1 MSTQSIDDFLTQALE
16 NGGDLSP
23 EQAAQLLLMGDTP
36 GDTGASAPEPSS
48 GPAAAP
54 AQTEGQATP
63 EGEKAATPDES
74 GLTAE
79 NAVILAKD
87 GKHTISYD
95 KLVQAREAA
104 HAAQAAQQAMAAQ
117 LEAANQKLAEMQAQA
132 QARAEAGQAPTQADN
147 NAAAAQAAIDAGVDP
162 YLFGDYSP
170 EAIARGL
177 GKLNADSLAELRA
190 EVAELR
196 AKLQPIEAQK
206 ALSAQEAHKAAIYGA
221 HPDADS
227 IFESQQFATWKDAQP
242 SIVRAALD
250 QALAN
255 GSAAQIVE
263 VFSAFKAA
271 TGQAAVPTA
280 ATAKAGQ
287 ISPAQAAK
295 AAIARAAAPMPAS
308 ISDIPGGRAGPTNVL
323 EAMENMNGPEML
335 SAMNAMTPEQIDAY
349 LNAQI

>member
-1 MSTQSIDDFLTQALE
+1 MNTQSIDDFLTQAFE
-16 NGGDLSP
+16 NGGDLTP
-23 EQAAQLLLMGDTP
+23 EQAAQLLQMGDTP
-36 GDTGASAPEPSS
+36 GDTGASASEPSNV
-48 GPAAAP
+48 PDVAP
-54 AQTEGQATP
+54 AQIEGQAVP
-63 EGEKAATPDES
+63 EGEKTATPDES

-117 LEAANQKLAEMQAQA
+117 LEAANQKLVELQAQA
-132 QARAEAGQAPTQADN
+132 QARAEAGQAPTQADT

-162 YLFGDYSP
+162 ALFGDFSP
-170 EAIARGL
+170 EAMAKGVAQLVQAQLDARM
-177 GKLNADSLAELRA
+177 AAID
-190 EVAELR
+190 
-196 AKLQPIEAQK
+196 AKLQPIQQQTARSATEVH
-206 ALSAQEAHKAAIYGA
+206 LSAIYSA

-227 IFESQQFATWKDAQP
+227 IVESQEFAAWKSAQP
-242 SIVRAALD
+242 GVVRAALD
-250 QALAN
+250 AALTT
-255 GSAAQIVE
+255 GSTNDVIE

-280 ATAKAGQ
+280 TTAKAGQ
-287 ISPAQAAK
+287 ISPAEVAK

>member
-1 MSTQSIDDFLTQALE
+1 MNTQSIDDFLTQAFE

-23 EQAAQLLLMGDTP
+23 EQAAQLLQMGDTP
-36 GDTGASAPEPSS
+36 GDTGAAAPELSNVPDV
-48 GPAAAP
+48 AP
-54 AQTEGQATP
+54 AQIEGHAVP
-63 EGEKAATPDES
+63 EGEKTATPDES

-104 HAAQAAQQAMAAQ
+104 QTAQAAQQATAAQ
-117 LEAANQKLAEMQAQA
+117 LEAANQKLVELQAQA
-132 QARAEAGQAPTQADN
+132 QARAEAGQAPTQADT

-162 YLFGDYSP
+162 AMFGDFSP
-170 EAIARGL
+170 EAMAKGVAQLVQTQLDARM
-177 GKLNADSLAELRA
+177 AAID
-190 EVAELR
+190 
-196 AKLQPIEAQK
+196 AKLQPIQQQTARSATEVH
-206 ALSAQEAHKAAIYGA
+206 LSAIYSA

-227 IFESQQFATWKDAQP
+227 IVESQEFAAWKSTQP
-242 SIVRAALD
+242 GVVRAALD
-250 QALAN
+250 AALTT
-255 GSAAQIVE
+255 GSTNDVIE

>member
-1 MSTQSIDDFLTQALE
+1 MNTQSIDDFLTQAFE
-16 NGGDLSP
+16 NGGDLTP
-23 EQAAQLLLMGDTP
+23 EQAAQLLQMGDPP
-36 GDTGASAPEPSS
+36 GDTGASASEPSNV
-48 GPAAAP
+48 PDVAP
-54 AQTEGQATP
+54 AQIEGQAVP
-63 EGEKAATPDES
+63 EGEKTATPDES

-104 HAAQAAQQAMAAQ
+104 QTAQAAQQAMAAQ
-117 LEAANQKLAEMQAQA
+117 LEAANQKLVELQAQA
-132 QARAEAGQAPTQADN
+132 QARAEAGQAPTQADT

-162 YLFGDYSP
+162 ALFGDFSP
-170 EAIARGL
+170 EAMAKGVAQLVQAQVQARM
-177 GKLNADSLAELRA
+177 AELD
-190 EVAELR
+190 
-196 AKLQPIEAQK
+196 AKLQPIQQQTARSATEVH
-206 ALSAQEAHKAAIYGA
+206 LSAIYSA

-227 IFESQQFATWKDAQP
+227 IVESQEFAAWKSTQP
-242 SIVRAALD
+242 GVVRAALD
-250 QALAN
+250 AALTT
-255 GSAAQIVE
+255 GSTNDVIE

-280 ATAKAGQ
+280 TTAKAGQ

>member
-1 MSTQSIDDFLTQALE
+1 MDTQSIDDFLTQAFE
-16 NGGDLSP
+16 NGGDLTP
-23 EQAAQLLLMGDTP
+23 EQAAQLLQMGDTP
-36 GDTGASAPEPSS
+36 GDTGASASEPSNV
-48 GPAAAP
+48 PDVAP
-54 AQTEGQATP
+54 AQIDGQAVP
-63 EGEKAATPDES
+63 EGEKTPTPDES

-104 HAAQAAQQAMAAQ
+104 QTAQAAQQAMAAQ
-117 LEAANQKLAEMQAQA
+117 LEAANQKLVELQAQA
-132 QARAEAGQAPTQADN
+132 QARAEAGQAPTQADT

-162 YLFGDYSP
+162 ALFGDFSP
-170 EAIARGL
+170 EAMAKGVAHLVQAQLDARM
-177 GKLNADSLAELRA
+177 AAID
-190 EVAELR
+190 
-196 AKLQPIEAQK
+196 AKLQPIQQQTARSATEVH
-206 ALSAQEAHKAAIYGA
+206 LSAIYGA

-227 IFESQQFATWKDAQP
+227 IVESQEFAAWKSTQP
-242 SIVRAALD
+242 GVVRAALD
-250 QALAN
+250 AALTT
-255 GSAAQIVE
+255 GSTNDVIE

-271 TGQAAVPTA
+271 TGQAAVSTAA

>member
-1 MSTQSIDDFLTQALE
+1 MNTQSIDDFLTQAFE
-16 NGGDLSP
+16 NGGDLTP
-23 EQAAQLLLMGDTP
+23 EQAAQLLQMGDTP
-36 GDTGASAPEPSS
+36 GDTGASASEPSNV
-48 GPAAAP
+48 PDVAP
-54 AQTEGQATP
+54 AQIEGQAVP
-63 EGEKAATPDES
+63 EGEKTATPDES

-117 LEAANQKLAEMQAQA
+117 LEAANQKLVELQAQA
-132 QARAEAGQAPTQADN
+132 QARAEAGQAPTQADT

-162 YLFGDYSP
+162 ALFGDFSP
-170 EAIARGL
+170 EAMAKGVAQLVQAQLDARM
-177 GKLNADSLAELRA
+177 AAID
-190 EVAELR
+190 
-196 AKLQPIEAQK
+196 AKLQPIQQQTARSATEVH
-206 ALSAQEAHKAAIYGA
+206 LSAIYSA

-227 IFESQQFATWKDAQP
+227 IVESQEFAAWKSTQP
-242 SIVRAALD
+242 GVVRAALD
-250 QALAN
+250 AALTT
-255 GSAAQIVE
+255 GSTNDVIE

>member
-1 MSTQSIDDFLTQALE
+1 MSTQTTDEFLTQALDN

-23 EQAAQLLLMGDTP
+23 AQAAQLLQMEMGTP
-36 GDTGASAPEPSS
+36 GDTGATAPELSS

-54 AQTEGQATP
+54 APTESQTPGTPAATP
-63 EGEKAATPDES
+63 EPD
-74 GLTAE
+74 LNAE
-79 NAVILAKD
+79 NAVIQAKD
-87 GKHTISYD
+87 GVHTISYD
-95 KLVQAREAA
+95 KLVQARENART
-104 HAAQAAQQAMAAQ
+104 AQANAQALAAQ
-117 LEAANQKLAEMQAQA
+117 LEAANAKLSELQAQA
-132 QARAEAGQAPTQADN
+132 QARADAGQAPTQADN

-162 YLFGDYSP
+162 DLFGDYSP

-206 ALSAQEAHKAAIYGA
+206 ALSAEEAHKAAIYGA

-263 VFSAFKAA
+263 VFSAFKKA
-271 TGQAAVPTA
+271 TGQVATPPAAQS
-280 ATAKAGQ
+280 GQ
-287 ISPAQAAK
+287 VSPADAAK
-295 AAIARAAAPMPAS
+295 AAIAKTPTPIPAS
-308 ISDIPGGRAGPTNVL
+308 LSYIPGGRVAGTNVF
-323 EAMENMNGPEML
+323 EAMDTMNSHELLAATSNMT
-335 SAMNAMTPEQIDAY
+335 AEQIEAW
-349 LNAQI
+349 LNSQI

>member
-1 MSTQSIDDFLTQALE
+1 MDTQSIDDFLTQAFE

-23 EQAAQLLLMGDTP
+23 EQAAQLLQMGGTP
-36 GDTGASAPEPSS
+36 GDTGASASEPSNV
-48 GPAAAP
+48 PDVAP
-54 AQTEGQATP
+54 AIEGHAAP
-63 EGEKAATPDES
+63 EGEKTATPDES
-74 GLTAE
+74 GLTAA

-104 HAAQAAQQAMAAQ
+104 HAAQSAQQAMAAQ
-117 LEAANQKLAEMQAQA
+117 LEAANQKLVELQAQA
-132 QARAEAGQAPTQADN
+132 QARAEAGQAPTQADT

-162 YLFGDYSP
+162 ALFGDFSP
-170 EAIARGL
+170 EAMAKGVAHLVQAQLDARM
-177 GKLNADSLAELRA
+177 AAID
-190 EVAELR
+190 
-196 AKLQPIEAQK
+196 AKLQPIQQQTARSATEVH
-206 ALSAQEAHKAAIYGA
+206 LSAIYSA

-227 IFESQQFATWKDAQP
+227 IVESQEFAAWKSTQP
-242 SIVRAALD
+242 GVVRAALD
-250 QALAN
+250 AALTT
-255 GSAAQIVE
+255 GSTNDVIE

>member
-1 MSTQSIDDFLTQALE
+1 MNTQSIDDFLTQAFE
-16 NGGDLSP
+16 NGGDLTP
-23 EQAAQLLLMGDTP
+23 EQAAQLLQMGDTP
-36 GDTGASAPEPSS
+36 GDTGASASEPSNV
-48 GPAAAP
+48 PDVAP
-54 AQTEGQATP
+54 AQIEGQAVP
-63 EGEKAATPDES
+63 EGEKTATPDES

-104 HAAQAAQQAMAAQ
+104 QTAQAAQQAMAAQ
-117 LEAANQKLAEMQAQA
+117 LEAANQKLVELQAQA
-132 QARAEAGQAPTQADN
+132 QARAEAGQAPTQADT
-147 NAAAAQAAIDAGVDP
+147 NAATAQAAIDAGVDP
-162 YLFGDYSP
+162 ALFGDFSP
-170 EAIARGL
+170 EAMAKGVAQLVQAQLDARM
-177 GKLNADSLAELRA
+177 AAID
-190 EVAELR
+190 
-196 AKLQPIEAQK
+196 AKLQPIQQQTARSATEVH
-206 ALSAQEAHKAAIYGA
+206 LSAIYSA

-227 IFESQQFATWKDAQP
+227 IVESQEFAAWKSTQP
-242 SIVRAALD
+242 GVVRAALD
-250 QALAN
+250 AALTT
-255 GSAAQIVE
+255 GSTNDVIE

-280 ATAKAGQ
+280 TTAKAGQ

>member
-1 MSTQSIDDFLTQALE
+1 MNTQSIDDFLTQAFE

-23 EQAAQLLLMGDTP
+23 EQAAQLLQMGDTP
-36 GDTGASAPEPSS
+36 GDTGAAAPEPSNV
-48 GPAAAP
+48 PDVAP
-54 AQTEGQATP
+54 AIEGHAAP
-63 EGEKAATPDES
+63 EGEKTATPDES
-74 GLTAE
+74 GLTAA

-104 HAAQAAQQAMAAQ
+104 QTAQAAQQAMAAQ
-117 LEAANQKLAEMQAQA
+117 LEAANQKLVELQAQA
-132 QARAEAGQAPTQADN
+132 QARAEAGQAPTQADT

-162 YLFGDYSP
+162 ALFGDFSP
-170 EAIARGL
+170 EAMAKGVAQLVQAQLDARM
-177 GKLNADSLAELRA
+177 AAID
-190 EVAELR
+190 
-196 AKLQPIEAQK
+196 AKLQPIQQQTARGAAEVH
-206 ALSAQEAHKAAIYGA
+206 LSAIYGA

-227 IFESQQFATWKDAQP
+227 IVESQEFAAWKSTQP
-242 SIVRAALD
+242 GVVRAALD
-250 QALAN
+250 AALTT
-255 GSAAQIVE
+255 GSTNDVIE

>member
-1 MSTQSIDDFLTQALE
+1 MNTQSIDDFLTQAFE
-16 NGGDLSP
+16 NGGDLTP
-23 EQAAQLLLMGDTP
+23 EQAAQLLQMGDTP
-36 GDTGASAPEPSS
+36 GDTGAAAPEPSNV
-48 GPAAAP
+48 PDVAP
-54 AQTEGQATP
+54 AQIEGHAVP
-63 EGEKAATPDES
+63 EGEKTATPDES

-104 HAAQAAQQAMAAQ
+104 QTAQAAQQAMAAQ
-117 LEAANQKLAEMQAQA
+117 LEAANQKLVELQAQA
-132 QARAEAGQAPTQADN
+132 QARAEAGQAPTQADT

-162 YLFGDYSP
+162 ALFGDFSP
-170 EAIARGL
+170 EAMAKGVAQLVQAQLDARM
-177 GKLNADSLAELRA
+177 AAID
-190 EVAELR
+190 
-196 AKLQPIEAQK
+196 AKLQPIQQQTARSATEVH
-206 ALSAQEAHKAAIYGA
+206 LSAIYSA

-227 IFESQQFATWKDAQP
+227 IVESQEFAAWKSTQP
-242 SIVRAALD
+242 GVVRAALD
-250 QALAN
+250 AALTT
-255 GSAAQIVE
+255 GSTNDVIE

>member
-1 MSTQSIDDFLTQALE
+1 MSTQSIDDFLTKAFK

-23 EQAAQLLLMGDTP
+23 EQAAQLLQMGDTP
-36 GDTGASAPEPSS
+36 GDTGAAAPEPSNV
-48 GPAAAP
+48 PDVAP
-54 AQTEGQATP
+54 AIEGHAVP
-63 EGEKAATPDES
+63 KGEKTATPDES

-104 HAAQAAQQAMAAQ
+104 QTAQAAQQAMAAQ
-117 LEAANQKLAEMQAQA
+117 LDAANQKLVELQAQA
-132 QARAEAGQAPTQADN
+132 QARAKAGQAPTQADT

-162 YLFGDYSP
+162 ALFGDFSP
-170 EAIARGL
+170 EAMAKGVAQLVQAQLDARM
-177 GKLNADSLAELRA
+177 AAID
-190 EVAELR
+190 
-196 AKLQPIEAQK
+196 AKLQPIQQQTARGAAEVH
-206 ALSAQEAHKAAIYGA
+206 LSAIYGA

-227 IFESQQFATWKDAQP
+227 IVESQEFAAWKSTQP
-242 SIVRAALD
+242 GVVRAALD
-250 QALAN
+250 AALTT
-255 GSAAQIVE
+255 GSTNDVIE

>member
-1 MSTQSIDDFLTQALE
+1 MNTQSIDDFLTQAFE

-23 EQAAQLLLMGDTP
+23 EQAAQLLQMGDTP
-36 GDTGASAPEPSS
+36 GDTGAAAPEPSNV
-48 GPAAAP
+48 PDVAP
-54 AQTEGQATP
+54 AQIEGQAVP
-63 EGEKAATPDES
+63 EGEKTATPDES
-74 GLTAE
+74 GLTAA

-104 HAAQAAQQAMAAQ
+104 QTAQAAQQAMAAQ
-117 LEAANQKLAEMQAQA
+117 LEAANQKLIELQAQA
-132 QARAEAGQAPTQADN
+132 QARAEAGQAPTQADT

-162 YLFGDYSP
+162 ALFGDFSP
-170 EAIARGL
+170 EAMAKGVAQLVQAQLDARM
-177 GKLNADSLAELRA
+177 AAID
-190 EVAELR
+190 
-196 AKLQPIEAQK
+196 AKLQPIQQQTARSATEVH
-206 ALSAQEAHKAAIYGA
+206 LSAIYSA

-227 IFESQQFATWKDAQP
+227 IAESQEFAAWKSTQP
-242 SIVRAALD
+242 GVVRAALD
-250 QALAN
+250 AALTT
-255 GSAAQIVE
+255 GSTNDVIE

>member
-1 MSTQSIDDFLTQALE
+1 MTTQSIDDFLTKAFE

-23 EQAAQLLLMGDTP
+23 EQAAQLLQMGDTP
-36 GDTGASAPEPSS
+36 GDTGAAAPELSNVPDV
-48 GPAAAP
+48 AP
-54 AQTEGQATP
+54 AQIEGHAVP
-63 EGEKAATPDES
+63 DGEKTATPDES
-74 GLTAE
+74 SLTAD

-104 HAAQAAQQAMAAQ
+104 QTAQAAQQAMAAQ
-117 LEAANQKLAEMQAQA
+117 LEAANQKLVELQAQA
-132 QARAEAGQAPTQADN
+132 QARAEAGQAPTQADT

-162 YLFGDYSP
+162 ALFGDFSP
-170 EAIARGL
+170 EAMAKGVAQLVQAQLDARM
-177 GKLNADSLAELRA
+177 AAID
-190 EVAELR
+190 
-196 AKLQPIEAQK
+196 AKLQPIQQQTARSATEVH
-206 ALSAQEAHKAAIYGA
+206 LSAIYSA

-227 IFESQQFATWKDAQP
+227 IVESQEFAAWKSTQP
-242 SIVRAALD
+242 GVVRAALD
-250 QALAN
+250 AALTT
-255 GSAAQIVE
+255 GSTNDVIE

>member
-1 MSTQSIDDFLTQALE
+1 MTTDSNTQIDNFLDSTIGA
-16 NGGDLSP
+16 GGDLTP
-23 EQAAQLLLMGDTP
+23 EQAAQLLSLGIQ
-36 GDTGASAPEPSS
+36 GDTGAPSPELSS

-54 AQTEGQATP
+54 APTDDSPKPAAQP
-63 EGEKAATPDES
+63 EPE
-74 GLTAE
+74 LTAE

-104 HAAQAAQQAMAAQ
+104 QTAQAAQQAMAAQ
-117 LEAANQKLAEMQAQA
+117 LEAANQKLVELQAQA
-132 QARAEAGQAPTQADN
+132 QARAEAGQAPTQADT

-162 YLFGDYSP
+162 ALFGDFSP
-170 EAIARGL
+170 EAMAKGVAQLVQAQVQARM
-177 GKLNADSLAELRA
+177 AELD
-190 EVAELR
+190 
-196 AKLQPIEAQK
+196 AKLQPIQQQTARSATEVH
-206 ALSAQEAHKAAIYGA
+206 LSAIYSA

-227 IFESQQFATWKDAQP
+227 IVESQEFAAWKSTQP
-242 SIVRAALD
+242 GVVRAALD
-250 QALAN
+250 AALTT
-255 GSAAQIVE
+255 GSTSDVIE

-280 ATAKAGQ
+280 TTAKAGQ
-287 ISPAQAAK
+287 ISPAEAAK

-323 EAMENMNGPEML
+323 EAMENMSGPEML

>member
-1 MSTQSIDDFLTQALE
+1 MNTQSIDDFLTQAFE

-23 EQAAQLLLMGDTP
+23 EQAAQLLQMGDTP
-36 GDTGASAPEPSS
+36 GDTGAAAPELSNVPDV
-48 GPAAAP
+48 AP
-54 AQTEGQATP
+54 AQIEGHAVP
-63 EGEKAATPDES
+63 EGEKTATPDES
-74 GLTAE
+74 GLTAA

-104 HAAQAAQQAMAAQ
+104 QTAQAAQQAMAAQ
-117 LEAANQKLAEMQAQA
+117 LEAANQKLVELQAQA
-132 QARAEAGQAPTQADN
+132 QARAEAGQAPTQADT

-162 YLFGDYSP
+162 ALFGDFSP
-170 EAIARGL
+170 EAMAKGVAQLVQAQLDARM
-177 GKLNADSLAELRA
+177 AAID
-190 EVAELR
+190 
-196 AKLQPIEAQK
+196 AKLQPIQQQTARGAAEVH
-206 ALSAQEAHKAAIYGA
+206 LSAIYGA

-227 IFESQQFATWKDAQP
+227 IVESQEFAAWKSTQP
-242 SIVRAALD
+242 GVVRAALD
-250 QALAN
+250 AALTT
-255 GSAAQIVE
+255 GSTNDVIE

>member
-1 MSTQSIDDFLTQALE
+1 MNTQSIDDFLTQAFE
-16 NGGDLSP
+16 NGGDLTP
-23 EQAAQLLLMGDTP
+23 EQAAQLLQMGDTP
-36 GDTGASAPEPSS
+36 GDTGASASEPSNV
-48 GPAAAP
+48 PDVAP
-54 AQTEGQATP
+54 AQIEGQAVP
-63 EGEKAATPDES
+63 EGEKTATPDES

-104 HAAQAAQQAMAAQ
+104 QTAQAAQQAMAAQ
-117 LEAANQKLAEMQAQA
+117 LEAANQKLVELQAQA
-132 QARAEAGQAPTQADN
+132 QARAEAGQAPTQADT

-162 YLFGDYSP
+162 ALFGDFSP
-170 EAIARGL
+170 EAMAKGVAQLVQAQVQARM
-177 GKLNADSLAELRA
+177 AELD
-190 EVAELR
+190 
-196 AKLQPIEAQK
+196 AKLQPIQQQTARSATEVH
-206 ALSAQEAHKAAIYGA
+206 LSAIYSA

-227 IFESQQFATWKDAQP
+227 IVESQEFAAWKSTQP
-242 SIVRAALD
+242 GVVRAALD
-250 QALAN
+250 AALTT
-255 GSAAQIVE
+255 GSTNDVIE

-323 EAMENMNGPEML
+323 EAMENMNGLEML
-335 SAMNAMTPEQIDAY
+335 SAANGMSQEQIEAW
-349 LNAQI
+349 LNSQI

>member
-1 MSTQSIDDFLTQALE
+1 MNTQSIDDFLTQAFE
-16 NGGDLSP
+16 NGGDLTP
-23 EQAAQLLLMGDTP
+23 EQAAQLLQMGDTP
-36 GDTGASAPEPSS
+36 GDTGAAAPEPSNV
-48 GPAAAP
+48 PDVAP
-54 AQTEGQATP
+54 AQIEGHAVP
-63 EGEKAATPDES
+63 EGEKTATPDES

-104 HAAQAAQQAMAAQ
+104 QTAQAAQQTMAAQ
-117 LEAANQKLAEMQAQA
+117 LEAANQKLVELQAQA
-132 QARAEAGQAPTQADN
+132 QARAEAGQAPTQADT

-162 YLFGDYSP
+162 ALFGDFSP
-170 EAIARGL
+170 EAMAKGVAQLVQAQLDARM
-177 GKLNADSLAELRA
+177 AAID
-190 EVAELR
+190 
-196 AKLQPIEAQK
+196 AKLQPIQQQTARSATEVH
-206 ALSAQEAHKAAIYGA
+206 LSAIYSA

-227 IFESQQFATWKDAQP
+227 IVESQEFAAWKSTQP
-242 SIVRAALD
+242 GVVRAALD
-250 QALAN
+250 AALTT
-255 GSAAQIVE
+255 GSTNDVIE
-263 VFSAFKAA
+263 VFSAFKSA